1 MKIYCA
7 FLIFGIILYWNF
19 TLTLKVGIDI
29 LALKGYS
36 AVYLAFI
43 PIIKLFVCLSAISGK
58 FRLFAKIAGKT
69 VYFNLTTDK
78 DDEHSVAKYVD
89 NKYKP
94 TLDITNVD
102 VSVKVGKKGDAMFS
116 ALLYAFSER
125 LFILGM
131 KYIDDTQKV
140 ELKYKGQIMDKNVL
154 EFYIVASI
162 NLSLALLL
170 KELIV
175 FFIEKI
181 KADIR
186 NNKIKKEKIQN
197 DNGTKRQIFRTND
210 GKLI

>member
-1 MKIYCA
+1 M
-7 FLIFGIILYWNF
+7 
-19 TLTLKVGIDI
+19 
-29 LALKGYS
+29 
-36 AVYLAFI
+36 
-43 PIIKLFVCLSAISGK
+43 
-58 FRLFAKIAGKT
+58 
-69 VYFNLTTDK
+69 TTDK

-94 TLDITNVD
+94 TLDITDVD

-116 ALLYAFSER
+116 ALLYTLSER

-210 GKLI
+210 GKLV